1 VKDFDTP
8 KMVIT
13 ILGVALLIMVAGG
26 GYLNYLG
33 REIDPRY
40 FEIIT
45 IIVMGLV
52 ALLKTG
58 GPNPPPVGTQDAPM
72 VVQGTGKPD
81 APPVAVEQ
89 ADGLS

>member
-1 VKDFDTP
+1 M
-8 KMVIT
+8 MV
-13 ILGVALLIMVAGG
+13 LGG
-26 GYLNYLG
+26 GVINYLG
-33 REIDPRY
+33 REVDPRY
-40 FEIIT
+40 FEIIGF
-45 IIVMGLV
+45 IVMGMV
-52 ALLKTG
+52 GLLKTG